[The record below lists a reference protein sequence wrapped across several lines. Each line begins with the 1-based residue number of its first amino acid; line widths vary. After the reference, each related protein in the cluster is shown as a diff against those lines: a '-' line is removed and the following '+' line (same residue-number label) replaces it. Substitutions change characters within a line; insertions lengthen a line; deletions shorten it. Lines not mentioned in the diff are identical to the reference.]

1 MIRLTGAGRD
11 YKLGK
16 RTVPGLADID
26 LSVDGG
32 EFLAISSPSGS
43 GKSTLL
49 NLLGCLD
56 MPTRGTVEVLG
67 HDVRKLSDAQRANLR
82 AHHIG
87 FIFQSFNLIPVLTA
101 FENIEYPLLLL
112 GLDASERRRRVD
124 GILERVGLAR
134 FGRHRPDNLSGGQRQ
149 RVAIARALVVGPKLV
164 LADEPTANLDSKTSF
179 EILDLMVELNRES
192 GTTFVFSTH
201 DPRVTRYA
209 KRTIRLEDGGIAT

>member
-32 EFLAISSPSGS
+32 EFLAISGPSGS

-101 FENIEYPLLLL
+101 FENIEYPLL
-112 GLDASERRRRVD
+112 G
-124 GILERVGLAR
+124 
-134 FGRHRPDNLSGGQRQ
+134 F
-149 RVAIARALVVGPKLV
+149 
-164 LADEPTANLDSKTSF
+164 
-179 EILDLMVELNRES
+179 
-192 GTTFVFSTH
+192 
-201 DPRVTRYA
+201 
-209 KRTIRLEDGGIAT
+209 